1 MASTIPPVRAF
12 DFCKRNIKNMPL
24 EQIQV
29 RLLDSVSKMI
39 WMAAPWRW
47 TVATISTSIAIL
59 ANTQDYTLA
68 PPADFLYLIHSYIT
82 DGASITRPLKI
93 APSLPASTT
102 LKGEPTLIAYMG
114 SNTFRISP
122 NPGTL
127 TSTTVPTPPTKNII
141 SYYKKT
147 SPTITASNQMTAG
160 TLVMDDEWFWVY
172 EAGVLW
178 ISYLYADDAR
188 AGSGQIDGQGR
199 MSYSGQRAIFEA
211 GLQMMREREPM
222 MIFDLHMSPEA
233 QKDK

>member
-1 MASTIPPVRAF
+1 MAALLPPVRAF

-29 RLLDSVSKMI
+29 RLLDSVNKMI

-47 TVATISTSIAIL
+47 SISTLSSVIPIT
-59 ANTQDYTLA
+59 ANTQDYTLV
-68 PPADFLYLIHSYIT
+68 PPTDFLYLIHSYIT

-93 APSLPASTT
+93 VPSLPASTT
-102 LKGEPTLIAYMG
+102 LKGDPVFIAYIG

-127 TSTTVPTPPTKNII
+127 VSTAVPAPPTKNII
-141 SYYKKT
+141 SFYKKT
-147 SPTITASNQMTAG
+147 APSISASNQMTAG

-178 ISYLYADDAR
+178 LSYLWADDAR
-188 AGSGQIDGQGR
+188 AGSGQIDASGR
-199 MSYSGQRAIFEA
+199 MSFSGQRAIFEA

-222 MIFDLHMSPEA
+222 PVFDLHNSPEGT
-233 QKDK
+233 KDK

>member
-1 MASTIPPVRAF
+1 MAATIPPVRAF

-47 TVATISTSIAIL
+47 TVATIPTTIAIT
-59 ANTQDYTLA
+59 ANTQDYTLT

-82 DGASITRPLKI
+82 DGVSPTRSLKI
-93 APSLPASTT
+93 VPSLPVSTT
-102 LKGEPTLIAYMG
+102 LKGEPTFLAYMG
-114 SNTFRISP
+114 SNTFRLSP

-127 TSTTVPTPPTKNII
+127 TSTAVPTPPTKNII

-147 SPTITASNQMTAG
+147 APNLTAQTIMNAG
-160 TLVMDDEWFWVY
+160 TLIMDDEWFWVY
-172 EAGVLW
+172 ESGVLW
-178 ISYLYADDAR
+178 LSYLYADDQR
-188 AGSGQIDGQGR
+188 AGSAQIDAQGR

-211 GLQMMREREPM
+211 GLQMMREREPLPV
-222 MIFDLHMSPEA
+222 FDLHMSPENV
-233 QKDK
+233 KDK